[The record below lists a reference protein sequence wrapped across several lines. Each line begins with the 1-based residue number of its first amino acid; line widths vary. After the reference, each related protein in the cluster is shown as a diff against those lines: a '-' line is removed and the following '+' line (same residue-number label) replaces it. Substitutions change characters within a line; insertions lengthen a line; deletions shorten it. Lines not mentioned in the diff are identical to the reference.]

1 MAEGG
6 GPPRGEA
13 DALRKELEDAKEEIR
28 RLREQLATKE
38 RRTDV
43 FQSIVEFRESLLE
56 RLDWRSLQQSAQQLQ
71 KMLRTPEV
79 PRRKRQAFAAALPFA
94 TLPLAYLL
102 TLVLVWVALFR
113 DQTRLVLVALVIYF
127 GHIATDAS
135 SERGGRPKAWLKSHW
150 LWRHM
155 ADYFP
160 VELRKMNPETEFPAD
175 ATYLFGYHPHGIISV
190 GCFVNFATSATGFP
204 SLFPGLQIHLGTLAF
219 NLKVPFFREW
229 LLRMG
234 IISVS
239 APSIRHVL
247 RRGPGS
253 AVVIVPGGAAES
265 LDARPGAHELTLQ
278 RRNGFFRIA
287 LQHGVHLVP
296 VYSFGENELYE
307 VPTTTRIRWFQ
318 ESMMRWVGYTMP
330 VYMGAGCAS
339 TAAQATP
346 LNPVPR
352 RHPVIT
358 IVGDPI
364 ACEQIADPSQEQI
377 DDLKSRYI
385 ERLKEIF
392 DRFADQYAP
401 SREGD
406 LRIVS

>member
-1 MAEGG
+1 MEGSEGSTNEAE
-6 GPPRGEA
+6 
-13 DALRKELEDAKEEIR
+13 ALKKELEDAKAEIA
-28 RLREQLATKE
+28 RLKEQLATRD

-43 FQSIVEFRESLLE
+43 FQSIVEFRESLLD
-56 RLDWRSLQQSAQQLQ
+56 RLDLSSLQQSAQQLQ
-71 KMLRTPEV
+71 ATLRRPVV

-102 TLVLVWVALFR
+102 TLALIWIAIFR
-113 DQTRLVLVALVIYF
+113 DPTRLVAAFLVLYF
-127 GHIATDAS
+127 GHIALDSS
-135 SERGGRPKAWLKSHW
+135 SERGSQPRAWLKGHW
-150 LWRHM
+150 MWRHM

-160 VELRKMNPETEFPAD
+160 VELRKMNPETPFPAE

-204 SLFPGLQIHLGTLAF
+204 GLFPGLDIRLGTLGF
-219 NLKVPFFREW
+219 NLKIPFFREW

-247 RRGPGS
+247 QRGPGA

-265 LDARPGAHELTLQ
+265 LDARPGANDLTLQ

-287 LQHGVHLVP
+287 LQHGVQLVP

-307 VPTTTRIRWFQ
+307 VPTTARLRWLQ
-318 ESMMRWVGYTMP
+318 ETMMRWVGYTMP
-330 VYMGAGCAS
+330 IYMGAGCAS

-364 ACEQIADPSQEQI
+364 PCERVVDPTQEQI
-377 DDLKSRYI
+377 DTLKSRYI

-401 SREGD
+401 SRQGN

>member
-1 MAEGG
+1 MAGSPDET
-6 GPPRGEA
+6 E
-13 DALRKELEDAKEEIR
+13 ALRKELEDAKAEIK
-28 RLREQLATKE
+28 RLREQLASKQ

-43 FQSIVEFRESLLE
+43 LQSIVEFRESLLE
-56 RLDWRSLQQSAQQLQ
+56 RLDWRSLQQSAQQIQLTLQ
-71 KMLRTPEV
+71 TPVV
-79 PRRKRQAFAAALPFA
+79 PPRKRQAAAAALPFA

-102 TLVLVWVALFR
+102 TLALIWIALFHDR
-113 DQTRLVLVALVIYF
+113 WRLVTTFLVVYF
-127 GHIATDAS
+127 GHIALDSS
-135 SERGGRPKAWLKSHW
+135 SEKGSKPRAWLKSHW
-150 LWRHM
+150 IWRHM

-160 VELRKMNPETEFPAD
+160 VELRKMNPDTPFPPD

-204 SLFPGLQIHLGTLAF
+204 TLFPGLSIRLGTLGF

-234 IISVS
+234 IVSVS
-239 APSIRHVL
+239 AASIRHVL
-247 RRGPGS
+247 QSGPGS
-253 AVVIVPGGAAES
+253 AMVIVPGGAAES
-265 LDARPGAHELTLQ
+265 LDARPGANDLTLQ

-296 VYSFGENELYE
+296 IYSFGENELYE
-307 VPTTTRIRWFQ
+307 VQTTVRVRWFQ
-318 ESMMRWVGYTMP
+318 DMMMRWLGYTMP
-330 VYMGAGCAS
+330 IYMGAGCAS
-339 TAAQATP
+339 TSVQATP

-364 ACEQIADPSQEQI
+364 ACEKIANPTQEEV

-401 SREGD
+401 SRQGD

>member
-1 MAEGG
+1 MTTEDTGNS
-6 GPPRGEA
+6 PS
-13 DALRKELEDAKEEIR
+13 DVVALRKELDDAREEIR
-28 RLREQLATKE
+28 RLQEQLSAKQ
-38 RRTDV
+38 RPTDV
-43 FQSIVEFRESLLE
+43 LQSIVEFREGMLQHLGT
-56 RLDWRSLQQSAQQLQ
+56 LQQSAQQFQLKVQ
-71 KMLRTPEV
+71 IPPV
-79 PRRKRQAFAAALPFA
+79 PPKKRQLFAATLPFA

-102 TLVLVWVALFR
+102 TLTLMWIAVFHDR
-113 DQTRLVLVALVIYF
+113 TRLVMVALVVYF
-127 GHIATDAS
+127 GHIMMDNS
-135 SERGGRPKAWLKSHW
+135 SEKGSKPKDWMKSHW
-150 LWRHM
+150 LWKHM

-160 VELRKMNPETEFPAD
+160 CELRKMDPETPFPAD

-204 SLFPGLQIHLGTLAF
+204 KLFPGLNIRLGTLAF

-247 RRGPGS
+247 RCGPGS

-265 LDARPGAHELTLQ
+265 LDAKPGANDLTLQ

-296 VYSFGENELYE
+296 IYSFGENELYE
-307 VPTTTRIRWFQ
+307 VPTVSRFRSLQ
-318 ESMMRWVGYTMP
+318 SAMMRWLGYTIP
-330 VYMGAGCAS
+330 LYMGAGCAS
-339 TAAQATP
+339 TAVQATP

-352 RHPVIT
+352 RHPIIT

-364 ACEQIADPSQEQI
+364 VCEQVAHPSQEQI

-385 ERLKEIF
+385 ERLKAIF
-392 DRFADQYAP
+392 DRFADEYEP
-401 SREGD
+401 KGHGD